1 MQLESP
7 MKKGYSLK
15 KAKLKKWIYQ
25 NHYTQPY
32 IAKKLNLS
40 VEEFKEK
47 LTTHALFSKDQITT
61 LIYLMGAYEAFQIIY
76 FPTIE
81 ERKKVY
87 QEVFYKKKV
96 KVMFTSDKK

>member
-7 MKKGYSLK
+7 MKVYSLK
-15 KAKLKKWIYQ
+15 KSKLKKWIYR
-25 NHYTQPY
+25 NNFTQPY

-40 VEEFKEK
+40 TKEFKEK
-47 LTTHALFSKDQITT
+47 LTTHALFNKQQITT
-61 LIYLMGAYEAFQIIY
+61 LIYLMGAEEAFKIIF

-87 QEVFYKKKV
+87 LEVFKKKKV
-96 KVMFTSDKK
+96 KVMSTGRK